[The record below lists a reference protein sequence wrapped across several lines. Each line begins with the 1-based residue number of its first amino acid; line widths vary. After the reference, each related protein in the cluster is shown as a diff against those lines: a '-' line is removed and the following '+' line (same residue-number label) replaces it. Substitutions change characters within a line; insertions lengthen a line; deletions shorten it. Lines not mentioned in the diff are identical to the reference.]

1 MKRLLLMLAGLA
13 ALTASM
19 VPDAHAGQLR
29 KDVGPN
35 GNATYEKECGGCHM
49 AYQAGWL
56 PDRSWR
62 QLMGSLD
69 KHFGES
75 LALPAGKQAEILKH
89 LTDNSADRMQSL
101 RSVLVL
107 QSLREGEPTPL
118 AITRVPLVSGI
129 HAGRLDPAFD
139 PKPAP
144 KTIANC
150 TTCHSR
156 AAQGSFSQVEFTVSD
171 ASFRST
177 VPALAV
183 GLTPDEKLIPQA
195 K

>member
-19 VPDAHAGQLR
+19 VPDAQAQLLR

-35 GNATYEKECGGCHM
+35 GNAGYEKECGGCHL

-75 LALPAGKQAEILKH
+75 IALAPAKQAEILKH
-89 LTDNSADRMQSL
+89 LIDNSADRMQSL
-101 RSVLVL
+101 RSVNVL
-107 QSLREGEPTPL
+107 KSLREGEPTPL

-129 HAGRLDPAFD
+129 HAGRLDPAFN

-150 TTCHSR
+150 TVCHSQ
-156 AAQGSFSQVEFTVSD
+156 APKGSYSQVQFTVSD
-171 ASFRST
+171 
-177 VPALAV
+177 
-183 GLTPDEKLIPQA
+183 E
-195 K
+195 